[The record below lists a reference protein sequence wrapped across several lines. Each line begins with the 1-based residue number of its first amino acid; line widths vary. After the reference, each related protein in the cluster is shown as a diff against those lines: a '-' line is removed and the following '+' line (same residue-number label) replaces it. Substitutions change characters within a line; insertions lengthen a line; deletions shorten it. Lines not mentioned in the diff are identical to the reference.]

1 MYNKLYCLC
10 VYWMTL
16 ILIVGCCPPPAPPPT
31 TSALPVSV
39 SPPLSATTEPTQFT
53 WKLATTWPPSFPIFH
68 EQLIEFANNIYI
80 MTHGRLKI
88 EVYGGGI
95 LVPHT
100 QTFDAVS
107 QGTVEMAHSVAFYWV
122 DKIPAAQ
129 FMSAIPFGMMTDG
142 VNAWLYQGGGLQLW
156 REIYAPYNV
165 IPFPAGNTGVQMG
178 GWFKKPIKSLNDFK
192 ALRIRMPGLTG
203 KILER
208 AGAIS
213 VNMTASEIN
222 TALRRGIIEAAE
234 WIGPA
239 HDEAL
244 GLYREADY
252 YYYPGWHEPGTILEL
267 LINKTAWDSLPPD
280 LQKIVETATVALN
293 HSINNQ
299 FAAKNVEAL
308 DRLIH
313 QHHVK
318 LTEFPPN
325 VLNALKKLTLQLLD
339 EYAQKDQMFDKVYRS
354 YREFQAKNAKWY
366 KITEHSYSNFM
377 ELTD

>member
-1 MYNKLYCLC
+1 MLTPL
-10 VYWMTL
+10 
-16 ILIVGCCPPPAPPPT
+16 VGCCPSSAPSST
-31 TSALPVSV
+31 TIAAAASRTP
-39 SPPLSATTEPTQFT
+39 ATTEPTQFI

-68 EQLIEFANNIYI
+68 QQLLKFADNINQ
-80 MTHGRLKI
+80 MSQGRLKI

-95 LVPHT
+95 LIPHA

-107 QGTVEMAHSVAFYWV
+107 QGTIQMAHSVAFYWV

-129 FMSAIPFGMMTDG
+129 FMSAIPFGMMSNG
-142 VNAWLYQGGGLQLW
+142 VNAWLYEGGGLKLW
-156 REIYAPYNV
+156 QEIYEPYNV

-178 GWFKKPIKSLNDFK
+178 GWFKKPIKNLNDFK
-192 ALRIRMPGLTG
+192 GLRIRMPGLTG
-203 KILER
+203 RILER

-267 LINKTAWDSLPPD
+267 LVNKTAWDSLPAD
-280 LQKIVETATVALN
+280 LQKIVEIASTALN
-293 HSINNQ
+293 HTVNNE
-299 FAAKNVEAL
+299 FATKNIEAL
-308 DRLIH
+308 DRLIRK
-313 QHHVK
+313 HHVK
-318 LTEFPPN
+318 LVEFPPN
-325 VLNALKKLTLQLLD
+325 VLIALKKIAVKLLD
-339 EYAQKDQMFDKVYRS
+339 EEAQKSPLFDKIYRS
-354 YREFQAKNAKWY
+354 YREFQAKNLQWY
-366 KITEHSYSNFM
+366 KITEHAYYNLL
-377 ELTD
+377 ETEE